1 MSIPIGAGAGDIA
14 TLIILCAD
22 LVVRLRKLSDTY
34 SSIKE
39 NTGALHML
47 FSDLDHVLSQFQYI
61 PPFYEETLY
70 DIRVNWHK
78 TLTDVSVE
86 IERFK
91 DMQNVGRVER
101 WARKLRLGVRNKEP
115 ELGAKL
121 KDHRDVVVQL
131 LMLFKQYVLFL
142 DESDFAH

>member
-1 MSIPIGAGAGDIA
+1 
-14 TLIILCAD
+14 
-22 LVVRLRKLSDTY
+22 
-34 SSIKE
+34 
-39 NTGALHML
+39 ML

-115 ELGAKL
+115 ELGAKI